1 MEIKVSYFTV
11 VREERTRYV
20 TSAGTNL
27 DAYAIKVRAG
37 DLSAFDS
44 IDQLIR
50 PAIRTRQRRFDSGND
65 VSCAVSVSEVRRQ
78 QGTLQKLCI
87 AILPFKNVRLY

>member
-27 DAYAIKVRAG
+27 DAYALK
-37 DLSAFDS
+37 
-44 IDQLIR
+44 
-50 PAIRTRQRRFDSGND
+50 
-65 VSCAVSVSEVRRQ
+65 
-78 QGTLQKLCI
+78 
-87 AILPFKNVRLY
+87 